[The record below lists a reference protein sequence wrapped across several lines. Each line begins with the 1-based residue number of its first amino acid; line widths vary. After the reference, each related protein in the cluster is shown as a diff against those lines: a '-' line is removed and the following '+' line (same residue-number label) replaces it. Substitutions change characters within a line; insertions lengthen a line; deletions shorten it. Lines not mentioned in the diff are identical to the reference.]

1 MQRPRNRNGEAGITL
16 LELLVVMV
24 IIALFATLVGT
35 RLWRNV
41 ATAKA
46 TTAKAQIETFENAIE
61 QFRLD
66 VGRLP
71 TQEEGLQSVRIRPPS
86 LDESK
91 WKGPYLQKELPLD
104 PWGNPYVYRMPG
116 QHGDYDILSYG
127 RDGHEGGDG
136 EDADVVSWK

>member
-71 TQEEGLQSVRIRPPS
+71 TQEEGLQSVRVRPPS

>member
-66 VGRLP
+66 AGRLP
-71 TQEEGLQSVRIRPPS
+71 TQEEGLQSLRLRPPS

-91 WKGPYLQKELPLD
+91 WKGPYLQKEIPAD
-104 PWGNPYVYRMPG
+104 PWGNAYVYRMPG

-127 RDGHEGGDG
+127 RDGREGGEG

>member
-1 MQRPRNRNGEAGITL
+1 MPRRRQGNLEAGITL

-35 RLWRNV
+35 RLWKNV
-41 ATAKA
+41 ASAKT
-46 TTAKAQIETFENAIE
+46 TTAKSQIETFENAIE

-71 TQEEGLQSVRIRPPS
+71 TQEEGLQALRVRPQTVES
-86 LDESK
+86 SK
-91 WKGPYLQKELPLD
+91 WNGPYLQKEIPVD
-104 PWGNPYVYRMPG
+104 PWGNAYVYRAPG
-116 QHGDYDILSYG
+116 QHGEFDILSYG
-127 RDGHEGGDG
+127 RDGREGGEG

>member
-1 MQRPRNRNGEAGITL
+1 MRRHRDRNQQAGITL

-35 RLWRNV
+35 RLWKNV
-41 ATAKA
+41 ASAKT

-71 TQEEGLQSVRIRPPS
+71 TQEEGLQALRVRPPS
-86 LDESK
+86 VDTSK
-91 WKGPYLQKELPLD
+91 WNGPYLQKEIPPD
-104 PWGNPYVYRMPG
+104 PWGNAYVYRMPG
-116 QHGDYDILSYG
+116 QHGEFDVLSYG
-127 RDGHEGGDG
+127 RDGREGGEG

>member
-71 TQEEGLQSVRIRPPS
+71 TQEEGIQSLRVRPPS

-91 WKGPYLQKELPLD
+91 WKGPYLQKEIPMD
-104 PWGNPYVYRMPG
+104 PWGNAYAYRMPG

-127 RDGHEGGDG
+127 RDGREGGDG

>member
-1 MQRPRNRNGEAGITL
+1 MRRQRRRNSEAGITL

-71 TQEEGLQSVRIRPPS
+71 TQEEGLQALRVRLPS
-86 LDESK
+86 IDESK

-104 PWGNPYVYRMPG
+104 PWGNAYVYRMPG
-116 QHGDYDILSYG
+116 QHGDYDVLSYG
-127 RDGHEGGDG
+127 RDGREGGDG
-136 EDADVVSWK
+136 EDADIVSWK

>member
-1 MQRPRNRNGEAGITL
+1 MRRHRDRNQQAGITL

-35 RLWRNV
+35 RLWKNV
-41 ATAKA
+41 ASAKT

-71 TQEEGLQSVRIRPPS
+71 TQEEGLQALRVRPPS
-86 LDESK
+86 VDTSK
-91 WKGPYLQKELPLD
+91 WNGPYLQKEIPPD
-104 PWGNPYVYRMPG
+104 PWGNAYVYRMPG
-116 QHGDYDILSYG
+116 QHGEFDVLSYG
-127 RDGHEGGDG
+127 RDGREGGEG
-136 EDADVVSWK
+136 EDGDVVSWK

>member
-71 TQEEGLQSVRIRPPS
+71 TQEEGLPSLRIRPPA
-86 LDESK
+86 LDETK
-91 WKGPYLQKELPLD
+91 WKGPYLQKEIPQD
-104 PWGNPYVYRMPG
+104 PWGNPYAYRMPG
-116 QHGDYDILSYG
+116 QHGDYDVLSYG
-127 RDGHEGGDG
+127 RDGREGGEG